1 MSAVPAVVEQP
12 RPFGYVVG
20 DIVEQRVL
28 LQADPTALPRAGRV
42 GVWFDRRMPSI
53 SQDAQGRRWLVVDYQ
68 LINAPQGL
76 TTVNMPAWELATKSG
91 QTLSIPQWP
100 LSVGPLT
107 GRTVIAQ
114 GGLQALRADRPAPIV
129 PTEPIARQIEIWTGA
144 FALTLLIW
152 IAWLAWRNWRDARDR
167 PFARAA
173 REMRGVGDD
182 APAGVASTSSGFR
195 SHCGARR
202 SDRDAGES
210 VRACALPGAVA
221 SANRGVLPVLG
232 GLLFRLRR
240 RPHCRYTP
248 YATTCAGLRGG
259 TTRDRIAGL
268 YAPVA
273 LLLAPLRTVATVAAA
288 NRIAVFLGTLPFC
301 HRTAWADSH
310 PLFGAGSRLW
320 PCSESC
326 SSWPVQALRK
336 RR

>member
-76 TTVNMPAWELATKSG
+76 TTVNLPAWELATKSG

-182 APAGVASTSSGFR
+182 APQAWQALHRAFDRTAGRVVQTATLVSLFERARYLEPLRPRIEEFFRCSADYFFGSGASSL
-195 SHCGARR
+195 
-202 SDRDAGES
+202 S
-210 VRACALPGAVA
+210 VHALC
-221 SANRGVLPVLG
+221 ND
-232 GLLFRLRR
+232 LRR
-240 RPHCRYTP
+240 VERRY
-248 YATTCAGLRGG
+248 
-259 TTRDRIAGL
+259 
-268 YAPVA
+268 
-273 LLLAPLRTVATVAAA
+273 
-288 NRIAVFLGTLPFC
+288 
-301 HRTAWADSH
+301 H
-310 PLFGAGSRLW
+310 P
-320 PCSESC
+320 
-326 SSWPVQALRK
+326 
-336 RR
+336 